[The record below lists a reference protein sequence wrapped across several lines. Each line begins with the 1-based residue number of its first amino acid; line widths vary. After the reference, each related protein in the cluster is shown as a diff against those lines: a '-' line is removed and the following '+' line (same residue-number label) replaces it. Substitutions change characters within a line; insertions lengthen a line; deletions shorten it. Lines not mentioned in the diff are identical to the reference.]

1 MIVMSYLECFRSY
14 MRVSRWQ
21 IQLVSLATVLLGP
34 LFAAEEIAEV
44 LSLDVLLFAVLFYS
58 VVTFACNINCYY
70 DVEVDSLRKV
80 KLARSVEHLGK
91 KLVVLMG
98 FEVITAIIVISLL
111 FIRGYLIVG
120 SLGILGLVLAYVYSA
135 PPIRVKSGGVLS
147 PVPVIFGVYII
158 PPIAGYLVV
167 DSELSVLFLLF
178 VTGYALLNLGI
189 NLVNVAEDHTV
200 DRDTGIRTV
209 SHTLGLKRTVFTAFG
224 TMFTGTVVI
233 LVVFLTLLTSEL
245 LVLILFAVCAITL
258 FAVISDV
265 SVLVT
270 AKTELEGKVQ
280 QKAKKLPLYFII
292 TRYPMVLFLLFFII

>member
-44 LSLDVLLFAVLFYS
+44 LSLDVLLFAVLFFS

-292 TRYPMVLFLLFFII
+292 TRYPMVLFLLFLII